1 MPGRWPPRSPRAG
14 LRAGAPA
21 MLGAPTAPFG
31 PTALQ
36 LRGGLWSD
44 GGRIRLARK
53 ESRRASARVPLS
65 TFVHNHVTVV
75 MRSWRP
81 CACVCVYVLVLAPC
95 GARRVV
101 VPSVSREC
109 AGPGCD
115 VRCVISRIEHRVGL
129 LRRVGD
135 TCHGCSSYIVVRGD
149 QDTCPPVEPQLDDC
163 GRDSSRAPHE
173 AELAAATHP
182 ASRSAEEA
190 LSSRRRAQAPEP
202 PVDSFARLCRCP
214 PSCSANSARLQAR
227 HAGSLLWPLN
237 RAAALRERTLL
248 MWHGLVW
255 NGRRAPGQK
264 RVAPALP

>member
-1 MPGRWPPRSPRAG
+1 MCLCLRPAVLVVLLSLLSLGSARDRAAMCD
-14 LRAGAPA
+14 LR
-21 MLGAPTAPFG
+21 
-31 PTALQ
+31 
-36 LRGGLWSD
+36 
-44 GGRIRLARK
+44 
-53 ESRRASARVPLS
+53 ESR
-65 TFVHNHVTVV
+65 
-75 MRSWRP
+75 
-81 CACVCVYVLVLAPC
+81 
-95 GARRVV
+95 
-101 VPSVSREC
+101 
-109 AGPGCD
+109 
-115 VRCVISRIEHRVGL
+115 EHRVGL

-149 QDTCPPVEPQLDDC
+149 QDTCPPVEPQLAELPAPALPADDC

-202 PVDSFARLCRCP
+202 PVDSLARLCRCP
-214 PSCSANSARLQAR
+214 PSCSANSARLQVR

-237 RAAALRERTLL
+237 PAAALRERTLL